1 MDFKFHSI
9 TSNSSKLTINE
20 VIDKIKL
27 FINEQP
33 YYEYDIVIGTD
44 SQNSVHG
51 TKMVCVIAVH
61 RIGRGGIFFFD
72 ISYVDLVEDVRQKLI
87 LETSI
92 SLECAQKFVEIFRI
106 SPEISYTLTI
116 HVDAGKIG
124 ESRHTIPSIVGWICS
139 CGYNCSVKPDSYAA
153 SSIAN
158 KYSK

>member
-1 MDFKFHSI
+1 MEFKFHNI
-9 TSNSSKLTINE
+9 TSNSTCLTINE
-20 VIDKIKL
+20 VVDRIKA

-33 YYEYDIVIGTD
+33 YCEYDIVIGTD
-44 SQNSVHG
+44 SQNSAHN

-61 RIGRGGIFFFD
+61 RRSKGGIFFFD
-72 ISYVDLVEDVRQKLI
+72 ISYVNLIDDVRRKLI

-92 SLECAQKFVEIFRI
+92 SLECAKNFVDIFDIPATI
-106 SPEISYTLTI
+106 SHTFTI
-116 HVDAGKIG
+116 HVDAGEIG
-124 ESRHTIPSIVGWICS
+124 ESRHTIPSIVGWICA